1 MTFNY
6 TMRKFLL
13 GLALATGIGF
23 STFAQETVIPS
34 SPIDLETAVKIALEN
49 NLTLKRSELNQL
61 TNEAT
66 LLQNQGQ
73 RYPNLTTGASSG
85 YRWGRSINPVTN
97 LFETARIGNINV
109 SASSNATI
117 FAGNQINNSIKQSK
131 VDLEAG
137 MYNIEATKN
146 DITLNIINLFINV
159 VFNREQVNVAEN
171 QLSTTKDQLTRTTKL
186 VDAGSLPLSDQL
198 DVQAQN
204 ATNQV
209 NLVNAK
215 NNYNIAKLNLAQA
228 LQIPYTPDFSVIEPK
243 FEINESLMAT
253 ETPKD
258 IYQIAI
264 ETMPEIKA
272 AQANILSSEY
282 GVKLAKAGYFP
293 TLGIGANIFSN
304 YVDQSFGR
312 ERPTFGQQIDN
323 NLSEALNLQ
332 LSIPLF
338 SRLNNK
344 ANVQRARVQKQISEV
359 AALEAENQLR
369 NDIET
374 AYNSALAAQLTYESS
389 LVQVQ
394 SLKETFRISQQRF
407 DLGAINS
414 VDFQVAQNNL
424 FNAQADLLNAK
435 YTYIFRV
442 KVLDFYLG
450 NPINLN

>member
-1 MTFNY
+1 MK
-6 TMRKFLL
+6 KFLL
-13 GLALATGIGF
+13 SIALATGIGF
-23 STFAQETVIPS
+23 SIFAQEPIIPS
-34 SPIDLETAVKIALEN
+34 GPIDLETAVAIALEN
-49 NLTLKRSELNQL
+49 NLSLKRSVLNQQ
-61 TNEAT
+61 TVEAN
-66 LLQNQGQ
+66 LLQAQGE
-73 RYPNLTTGASSG
+73 RYPNLSAGASTG

-97 LFETARIGNINV
+97 LFETARIGNVNV

-171 QLSTTKDQLTRTTKL
+171 QLASTSDQLTRTTKL
-186 VDAGSLPLSDQL
+186 VEAGSLPLSDQL

-209 NLVNAK
+209 NLINAK

-228 LQIPYTPDFSVIEPK
+228 LQIPYTSEFSVIEPE
-243 FEINESLMAT
+243 FEINELLMAT

-258 IYQIAI
+258 IYNEAMRF
-264 ETMPEIKA
+264 MPEIKA
-272 AQANILSSEY
+272 AQANVLSAEY
-282 GVKLAKAGYFP
+282 GVKLAKGGYYP

-304 YVDQSFGR
+304 YVDQVYGT
-312 ERPTFGQQIDN
+312 ERPTFGQQIEN
-323 NLSEALNLQ
+323 NLSEAVNLQ

-338 SRLNNK
+338 SRLSNK

-359 AALEAENQLR
+359 AELEAENQLR

-389 LVQVQ
+389 LIQVE
-394 SLKETFRISQQRF
+394 SLKETFRIAQQRF

>member
-1 MTFNY
+1 M
-6 TMRKFLL
+6 KKCLL
-13 GLALATGIGF
+13 SFAILVGLSF
-23 STFAQETVIPS
+23 SIFAQETTIPQG
-34 SPIDLETAVKIALEN
+34 PLDLETAVSIALEN
-49 NLTLKRSELNQL
+49 NLNLKRSELNQL
-61 TNEAT
+61 TNEAA
-66 LLQNQGQ
+66 LLQNKGQ
-73 RYPNLTTGASSG
+73 RLPNLNAGTSYGV
-85 YRWGRSINPVTN
+85 RWGRSINPVTN
-97 LFETARIGNINV
+97 LFETARIGNINL

-117 FAGNQINNSIKQSK
+117 FAGNQINNSVKQSK

-171 QLSTTKDQLTRTTKL
+171 QLATTKDQLTRTTKL
-186 VDAGSLPLSDQL
+186 VDAGSLPYSDQL

-204 ATNQV
+204 ATNEV
-209 NLVNAK
+209 NLINAK
-215 NNYNIAKLNLAQA
+215 NNYNISKLNLAQA
-228 LQIPYTPDFSVIEPK
+228 LQIPYTPEFSVVEPE
-243 FEINESLMAT
+243 FEINETLMAT
-253 ETPKD
+253 ETPSD
-258 IYQIAI
+258 IYQIAL

-272 AQANILSSEY
+272 AQATIESAEY
-282 GVKLAKAGYFP
+282 GLKLAKGGFYP
-293 TLGIGANIFSN
+293 TLGISANIFSN
-304 YVDQSFGR
+304 YVDQAFGF
-312 ERPTFGQQIDN
+312 ERPSFGQQIEN
-323 NLSEALNLQ
+323 NLSEAVNLQ

-338 SRLNNK
+338 SRLSNK
-344 ANVQRARVQKQISEV
+344 ASVQRARVQRQISEV

-374 AYNSALAAQLTYESS
+374 AYNSALASQLTYESS
-389 LVQVQ
+389 LIQVQ
-394 SLKETFRISQQRF
+394 SLEESFRIAQQRF

>member
-1 MTFNY
+1 M
-6 TMRKFLL
+6 KKILL
-13 GLALATGIGF
+13 SIVLISGF
-23 STFAQETVIPS
+23 SFSVFAQEIVVPEG
-34 SPIDLETAVKIALEN
+34 PLDLETAVSIALEN
-49 NLTLKRSELNQL
+49 NLTLKRSQLNQL

-66 LLQNQGQ
+66 LLQNQGS
-73 RYPNLTTGASSG
+73 RLPNLTTGASSG
-85 YRWGRSINPVTN
+85 YRWGRSINPVSN
-97 LFETARIGNINV
+97 LFETARIGNVNL
-109 SASSNATI
+109 SASSNMTL

-146 DITLNIINLFINV
+146 SITLNIINLFINV

-171 QLSTTKDQLTRTTKL
+171 QLATTEDQLTRTTKL
-186 VDAGSLPLSDQL
+186 VEAGSLPYSDQL

-204 ATNQV
+204 ATNEV
-209 NLVNAK
+209 NLVNAR
-215 NNYNIAKLNLAQA
+215 NSYNIAKLNLAQA
-228 LQIPYTPDFSVIEPK
+228 LQIPYTPDFSVIEPE

-253 ETPKD
+253 ETPQD
-258 IYQIAI
+258 IYNAAI
-264 ETMPEIKA
+264 EVMPEIKA
-272 AQANILSSEY
+272 AQANIESAEI
-282 GVKLAKAGYFP
+282 GVKIAKGAYFP
-293 TLGIGANIFSN
+293 TLGVGANLFSN
-304 YVDQSFGR
+304 YVDQAYGL
-312 ERPTFGQQIDN
+312 ERPTFGEQMKN

-338 SRLNNK
+338 SRLSNK
-344 ANVQRARVQKQISEV
+344 ASVQRARVQYQLSEV
-359 AALEAENQLR
+359 SALETENQLR
-369 NDIET
+369 NDIES

-389 LVQVQ
+389 LDQVK
-394 SLKETFRISQQRF
+394 SLEESFRIAQQRF

>member
-1 MTFNY
+1 MK
-6 TMRKFLL
+6 KFLL
-13 GLALATGIGF
+13 SIALASGIGF
-23 STFAQETVIPS
+23 SIFAQEPVIPS
-34 SPIDLETAVKIALEN
+34 GPIDLETAVAIALEN
-49 NLTLKRSELNQL
+49 NLSLKRSILNQQ
-61 TNEAT
+61 TIEAN
-66 LLQNQGQ
+66 LLQAQGE
-73 RYPNLTTGASSG
+73 RYPNLSAGASTG

-97 LFETARIGNINV
+97 LFETARIGNVNV

-171 QLSTTKDQLTRTTKL
+171 QLASTSDQLTRTTQL
-186 VDAGSLPLSDQL
+186 VEAGSLPLSDQL

-209 NLVNAK
+209 NLINAK

-228 LQIPYTPDFSVIEPK
+228 LQIPYTPEFSVIEPE
-243 FEINESLMAT
+243 FEINELLMAS

-258 IYQIAI
+258 IYNEAI
-264 ETMPEIKA
+264 RFMPEIKA
-272 AQANILSSEY
+272 AQANVISADY
-282 GVKLAKAGYFP
+282 GVKLAKGGYYP

-304 YVDQSFGR
+304 YVDQVYGT
-312 ERPTFGQQIDN
+312 ERPTFGQQLDN
-323 NLSEALNLQ
+323 NLSEAVNLQ

-338 SRLNNK
+338 SRLSNK
-344 ANVQRARVQKQISEV
+344 ASVQRARVQKQISEV
-359 AALEAENQLR
+359 AELEAENQLR

-389 LVQVQ
+389 LIQVE
-394 SLKETFRISQQRF
+394 SLKETFRIAQQRF

>member
-1 MTFNY
+1 MK
-6 TMRKFLL
+6 KFLL
-13 GLALATGIGF
+13 GFALATGIGF

-34 SPIDLETAVKIALEN
+34 GPINLETAVSIALKN

-61 TNEAT
+61 TTEAT
-66 LLQNQGQ
+66 LLQNQGE
-73 RYPNLTTGASSG
+73 RYPNLSAGASSG

-131 VDLEAG
+131 MDLEAG

-159 VFNREQVNVAEN
+159 VFNREQINVAEN
-171 QLSTTKDQLTRTTKL
+171 QLATTKDQLVRTKKL
-186 VDAGSLPLSDQL
+186 VDAGSLPFSDQL
-198 DVQAQN
+198 DIQAQN
-204 ATNQV
+204 ATNEV
-209 NLVNAK
+209 NLINAK
-215 NNYNIAKLNLAQA
+215 NDYNIAKLNLAQA
-228 LQIPYTPDFSVIEPK
+228 LQIPYTPEFSVIEPE
-243 FEINESLMAT
+243 FEINELLMAT
-253 ETPKD
+253 ETTSD
-258 IYQIAI
+258 IYSSAV

-272 AQANILSSEY
+272 AYASVTSAEY
-282 GVKLAKAGYFP
+282 GVKIAKAGYYP
-293 TLGIGANIFSN
+293 SLGIGANIFSN
-304 YVDQSFGR
+304 YVDQFYLTERPSFGR
-312 ERPTFGQQIDN
+312 QIDN
-323 NLSEALNLQ
+323 NLSEAVNLQ
-332 LSIPLF
+332 LNIPLF
-338 SRLNNK
+338 SKLSNK
-344 ANVQRARVQKQISEV
+344 ANVQRARVQKQLSEV
-359 AALEAENQLR
+359 AVLEAENKLR

-374 AYNSALAAQLTYESS
+374 AYNSALAAQLTYEAS
-389 LVQVQ
+389 LVQVE
-394 SLKETFRISQQRF
+394 SLQESFRISQQRF

>member
-1 MTFNY
+1 
-6 TMRKFLL
+6 MRKLL
-13 GLALATGIGF
+13 LSFVLAIGIGF
-23 STFAQETVIPS
+23 SSLAQEVTLPAG
-34 SPIDLETAVKIALEN
+34 PLDLETAVSIGLKN

-109 SASSNATI
+109 SASSNVTVY
-117 FAGNQINNSIKQSK
+117 AGNQINNSIKQSK

-146 DITLNIINLFINV
+146 DIILNIINLFVNV
-159 VFNREQVNVAEN
+159 VFNREQVTVAEN
-171 QLSTTKDQLTRTTKL
+171 QLASTSDQLTRTTKL
-186 VDAGSLPLSDQL
+186 VEAGSLPLSDQL

-209 NLVNAK
+209 NLINAK
-215 NNYNIAKLNLAQA
+215 NDYNIAKLNLAQA
-228 LQIPYTPDFSVIEPK
+228 LQIPYTPEFSVVEPE
-243 FEINESLMAT
+243 FEINELLMAT
-253 ETPKD
+253 ETPRD
-258 IYQIAI
+258 IYNQALGI
-264 ETMPEIKA
+264 MPEIKA
-272 AQANILSSEY
+272 AQANVQSAEY
-282 GVKLAKAGYFP
+282 GVKLAKAGYYP
-293 TLGIGANIFSN
+293 TLGVGANIFSN
-304 YVDQSFGR
+304 YVDQVYGT
-312 ERPTFGQQIDN
+312 ERPTFGQQIEN
-323 NLSEALNLQ
+323 NLSEAVNLQ
-332 LSIPLF
+332 LSIPIF
-338 SRLNNK
+338 SRLSNK

-389 LVQVQ
+389 LVQVE
-394 SLKETFRISQQRF
+394 SLEETFRIAQQRF

-424 FNAQADLLNAK
+424 FNAQANLLNAK

>member
-1 MTFNY
+1 
-6 TMRKFLL
+6 MRKCFLGFAL
-13 GLALATGIGF
+13 LAGLNF
-23 STFAQETVIPS
+23 STFAQETAIPS
-34 SPIDLETAVKIALEN
+34 GPLDLETAVSIALEN
-49 NLTLKRSELNQL
+49 NLTLKRSELNQIS
-61 TNEAT
+61 NEAT

-73 RYPNLTTGASSG
+73 RLPNLSTGASSG

-117 FAGNQINNSIKQSK
+117 FAGNQINNSIKQAK
-131 VDLEAG
+131 VNLEAG

-171 QLSTTKDQLTRTTKL
+171 QLATTKDQLERTTKL
-186 VDAGSLPLSDQL
+186 VDAGSLPFSDQL

-204 ATNQV
+204 ATNEV
-209 NLVNAK
+209 NLINAK

-228 LQIPYTPDFSVIEPK
+228 LQIPYTPEFSVIEPE
-243 FEINESLMAT
+243 FEINEALMAT
-253 ETPKD
+253 ETPRD
-258 IYQIAI
+258 IYNAALDI
-264 ETMPEIKA
+264 MPEIKA
-272 AQANILSSEY
+272 AQANIESAEY
-282 GVKLAKAGYFP
+282 GVKLAKAGYYP
-293 TLGIGANIFSN
+293 TLGLGANIFSN
-304 YVDQSFGR
+304 YVDQAFNT
-312 ERPTFGQQIDN
+312 ERPSFGQQIEN
-323 NLSEALNLQ
+323 NLSQSLNLQ
-332 LSIPLF
+332 LSIPIF

-344 ANVQRARVQKQISEV
+344 ASVQRARVQKQISEV

-369 NDIET
+369 NDIES
-374 AYNSALAAQLTYESS
+374 AYNSALAAEQSYEAS
-389 LVQVQ
+389 LIQVK
-394 SLKETFRISQQRF
+394 SLEESFRIAQQRF

>member
-1 MTFNY
+1 
-6 TMRKFLL
+6 MRKFILSF
-13 GLALATGIGF
+13 ALAAGFGF
-23 STFAQETVIPS
+23 SSFAQDAVIPS
-34 SPIDLETAVKIALEN
+34 GPIDLETAVSVALEN
-49 NLTLKRSELNQL
+49 NLTLRRSELNQL
-61 TNEAT
+61 SNEAT
-66 LLQNQGQ
+66 LLQNQGA

-85 YRWGRSINPVTN
+85 FRWGRSINPVTN

-137 MYNIEATKN
+137 LYNIEATKN
-146 DITLNIINLFINV
+146 DIILNTINLFINV

-171 QLSTTKDQLTRTTKL
+171 QLGSTKDQLTRTTKL
-186 VDAGSLPLSDQL
+186 VDAGSLPFSDQL
-198 DVQAQN
+198 DIQAQN
-204 ATNQV
+204 ATNEV
-209 NLVNAK
+209 NLINAK

-228 LQIPYTPDFSVIEPK
+228 LQIPYTPEFSVIEPE
-243 FEINESLMAT
+243 FEINELLMAT
-253 ETPKD
+253 ETPTD
-258 IYQIAI
+258 IYEVAL
-264 ETMPEIKA
+264 ESMPEIKA
-272 AQANILSSEY
+272 AQANIQSAEY
-282 GVKLAKAGYFP
+282 GEKLARAGYYP

-304 YVDQSFGR
+304 YVDQSYGSEKPNFGK
-312 ERPTFGQQIDN
+312 QIEN
-323 NLSEALNLQ
+323 NLSEAVNLQ

-344 ANVQRARVQKQISEV
+344 ANVQRARVQVQISEV
-359 AALEAENQLR
+359 AALEAKNLLR

-374 AYNSALAAQLTYESS
+374 AYNGALASQLTYESS

-394 SLKETFRISQQRF
+394 SLKETFRIAQQRF

-414 VDFQVAQNNL
+414 VDFQIAQNNL
-424 FNAQADLLNAK
+424 FNAQANLLNAK